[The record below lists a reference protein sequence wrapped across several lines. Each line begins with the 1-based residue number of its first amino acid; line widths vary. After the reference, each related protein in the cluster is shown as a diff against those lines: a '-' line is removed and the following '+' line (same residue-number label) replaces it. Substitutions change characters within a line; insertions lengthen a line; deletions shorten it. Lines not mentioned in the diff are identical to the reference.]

1 MDRNTVQDRPA
12 QPEFADNDEIDAT
25 RLTAADLT
33 SAAGASA
40 AGAIAPANGGIAK
53 SFIRKGELLS
63 RKLSRLAEEVWAPE
77 QTKHLRPFQTQEVA
91 GLLGV
96 TERYVRQMANEL
108 EIPKADAKPA
118 GRRLWTL
125 DEISRLRTHLDAKSP
140 SRYLPHRREGEHI
153 QVLNF
158 ATFKGGSGKSTQA
171 IHAAQYFALRGY
183 RVLAIDLD
191 PQASMTTMLGITP
204 ELHVGP
210 HESLFGAISFQDDGD
225 PSKLGE
231 GRGPRPMREV
241 IRQTYFAGL
250 DLVPASLELAEFE
263 TESPRALML
272 RHPSPFFTR
281 ISSAIEQVAD
291 DYDIVI
297 LDSPPQLGFIT
308 MAGLHASTGLVVTVH
323 PQMIDVASMAQFMT
337 LAGSLMEVLEG
348 QGGRSMPLDFEK
360 ILVTR
365 HTPSDQPQMAVV
377 TFLRSL
383 FRTDVLTATM
393 VHSTAVA
400 DCGLARQTLYEAV
413 RDSSNKRTYD
423 RALQSMDGVNAEL
436 EAEVLRVWQRAT
448 TRAED

>member
-1 MDRNTVQDRPA
+1 MARNSVQQRPVKEQA
-12 QPEFADNDEIDAT
+12 TFPEAGVLDAAS
-25 RLTAADLT
+25 L
-33 SAAGASA
+33 AG
-40 AGAIAPANGGIAK
+40 GAIRIDAPANNGAAPEGGIAR
-53 SFIRKGELLS
+53 SFSRKGELLS
-63 RKLSRLAEEVWAPE
+63 RKLSRLAEEVWAPDD
-77 QTKHLRPFQTQEVA
+77 TKNLRPFQTQEVA

-108 EIPKADAKPA
+108 EIPKADAKTV
-118 GRRLWTL
+118 GRRVWTL
-125 DEISRLRTHLDAKSP
+125 EEIARLRAHLDAKSP
-140 SRYLPHRREGEHI
+140 GRYLPHRREGEHLQI
-153 QVLNF
+153 LNF

-191 PQASMTTMLGITP
+191 PQASLSTMLGVTP

-210 HESLFGAISFQDDGD
+210 HESLFGAITYQDE
-225 PSKLGE
+225 GE
-231 GRGPRPMREV
+231 QAGAGRGPRPMREV
-241 IRQTYFAGL
+241 IRPTYFTGL
-250 DLVPASLELAEFE
+250 DLVPASLELSEFE

-281 ISSAIEQVAD
+281 ISSAIDQVAD

-308 MAGLHASTGLVVTVH
+308 MAGLYASTGLVITVH

-337 LAGSLMEVLEG
+337 LAGSLMEVLEA
-348 QGGRSMPLDFEK
+348 QGGRSSPLDLEK
-360 ILVTR
+360 ILITR

-383 FRTDVLTATM
+383 FRSDVLAATM
-393 VHSTAVA
+393 VNSTAVA

-413 RDSSNKRTYD
+413 RDSSNKRTYE
-423 RALQSMDGVNAEL
+423 RALQAMDGVNAEL
-436 EAEVLRVWQRAT
+436 EAEVLRVWQRT
-448 TRAED
+448 TQRVEG

>member
-1 MDRNTVQDRPA
+1 MARNSVRERPVDDGLEGEGNLAALATLTPPQTGGKAA
-12 QPEFADNDEIDAT
+12 Q
-25 RLTAADLT
+25 
-33 SAAGASA
+33 
-40 AGAIAPANGGIAK
+40 GGLAR
-53 SFIRKGELLS
+53 SFTRKGELLS
-63 RKLSRLAEEVWAPE
+63 RKLNRLAEEVWAPE

-91 GLLGV
+91 ALLGV

-108 EIPKADAKPA
+108 DIPKLEGKAA
-118 GRRLWTL
+118 GRRVWTL
-125 DEISRLRTHLDAKSP
+125 EEIARLRTHLDAKSP
-140 SRYLPHRREGEHI
+140 GRYLPHRREGEHL

-171 IHAAQYFALRGY
+171 VHAAQYFALRGY

-191 PQASMTTMLGITP
+191 PQASLTTMLGVTP

-210 HESLFGAISFQDDGD
+210 HESLFGAITYQDDAD
-225 PSKLGE
+225 TEE
-231 GRGPRPMREV
+231 GRAPRPMREV
-241 IRQTYFAGL
+241 VRQTYFAGL

-263 TESPRALML
+263 TESPRSLML

-281 ISSAIEQVAD
+281 ISSAIAEVAD

-297 LDSPPQLGFIT
+297 LDSPPQLGFVT
-308 MAGLHASTGLVVTVH
+308 MAGLHASTGLIVTVH

-348 QGGRSMPLDFEK
+348 QGGRTVPLDFEK

-383 FRTDVLTATM
+383 FRTDVLAATM
-393 VHSTAVA
+393 VNSTAVA

-423 RALQSMDGVNAEL
+423 RAVQSMNGVNAEL
-436 EAEVLRVWQRAT
+436 EADVLRAWQRT
-448 TRAED
+448 PTRVED